1 MPTMTKVHP
10 GAYGFPVSLKKR
22 YDNFIGGKWVPP
34 VEGRYFS
41 NITPIT
47 SKHLCEVARSTAA
60 DIELALDAAHAARA
74 LFRCVAL

>member
-1 MPTMTKVHP
+1 MIHE
-10 GAYGFPVSLKKR
+10 ALANFDKKLAMKKQ

-47 SKHLCEVARSTAA
+47 SKPVWT
-60 DIELALDAAHAARA
+60 
-74 LFRCVAL
+74 